1 MLKTTRVPRK
11 RKRRT
16 GIKLNSGTP
25 SPPIESES
33 LDYSLNFPPLTES
46 GNSCDTPHLLMESR
60 SNSSCD
66 TPPLLMESRS
76 NSSCDTPPNL
86 MESRSNSSCDSPP
99 LLMESRSNSSCDTP
113 LQMESRSNSS
123 CYTAPLLMESRSNSS
138 WDTPPPLMEKRS
150 ETFSGG
156 SPPLVELRTKIS
168 CDTLLLLSRNQPKSS
183 LTPQQNVKKF
193 SECSS
198 TQKFYRFF

>member
-25 SPPIESES
+25 SPPIESGS

-46 GNSCDTPHLLMESR
+46 GNSCDT
-60 SNSSCD
+60 
-66 TPPLLMESRS
+66 TPPLLMESR
-76 NSSCDTPPNL
+76 
-86 MESRSNSSCDSPP
+86 R
-99 LLMESRSNSSCDTP
+99 
-113 LQMESRSNSS
+113 
-123 CYTAPLLMESRSNSS
+123 NSS
-138 WDTPPPLMEKRS
+138 WETPPPLVEKRS
-150 ETFSGG
+150 EKFSDS

-168 CDTLLLLSRNQPKSS
+168 CDTPLLLSRKSS
-183 LTPQQNVKKF
+183 QTPQQNVKKF

-198 TQKFYRFF
+198 TQKFYRLKKV

>member
-25 SPPIESES
+25 SPPIESGS
-33 LDYSLNFPPLTES
+33 LNYSLNFPPLTES
-46 GNSCDTPHLLMESR
+46 GNSCDTP
-60 SNSSCD
+60 
-66 TPPLLMESRS
+66 PLLMESRS
-76 NSSCDTPPNL
+76 NSSCDAPPNL
-86 MESRSNSSCDSPP
+86 MESQSNSSCDTPP

-123 CYTAPLLMESRSNSS
+123 CDTPPLLMESRSN
-138 WDTPPPLMEKRS
+138 
-150 ETFSGG
+150 
-156 SPPLVELRTKIS
+156 I
-168 CDTLLLLSRNQPKSS
+168 NQPKSS

-198 TQKFYRFF
+198 TQKFYRLKKV